1 MTGVQT
7 CALPISHQ
15 VLQGI
20 TRAALQTESFI
31 SAASFQETTKVLTLA
46 AINAKSDTLEGMKE
60 NVIVGHKIPAGTGL
74 REYDDLIVGSRE
86 DYEPITNVDR
96 EVLVEE

>member
-1 MTGVQT
+1 M
-7 CALPISHQ
+7 
-15 VLQGI
+15 
-20 TRAALQTESFI
+20 
-31 SAASFQETTKVLTLA
+31 TLA

-86 DYEPITNVDR
+86 DYEPITNQER
-96 EVLVEE
+96 